1 MHITPVDSSEED
13 VMDLAAF
20 VTEYRHFEFD
30 LLAARCV
37 FAEATRRR
45 PFGRNPL
52 RVSYNS
58 NPGIAAMIFLLSH
71 DEPLVHESFD
81 D

>member
-1 MHITPVDSSEED
+1 MAMDYTFSEED

-37 FAEATRRR
+37 
-45 PFGRNPL
+45 
-52 RVSYNS
+52 
-58 NPGIAAMIFLLSH
+58 LSMVL
-71 DEPLVHESFD
+71 P
-81 D
+81 

>member
-1 MHITPVDSSEED
+1 MLTVFFLLWSPGTPPDVGVSFRGANVDVISEED

-37 FAEATRRR
+37 LHVYIHSPSPRC
-45 PFGRNPL
+45 
-52 RVSYNS
+52 
-58 NPGIAAMIFLLSH
+58 
-71 DEPLVHESFD
+71 SFMC
-81 D
+81 